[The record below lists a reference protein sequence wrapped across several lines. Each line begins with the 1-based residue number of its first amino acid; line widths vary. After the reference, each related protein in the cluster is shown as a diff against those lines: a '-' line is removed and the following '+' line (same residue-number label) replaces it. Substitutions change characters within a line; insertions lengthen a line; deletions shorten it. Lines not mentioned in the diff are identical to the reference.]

1 MPGWGGEFEELIVK
15 SFQRSTHVLWLVR
28 YGPYVVFFFHF
39 SRDGLRQKKGLFI
52 AYTMYPILV
61 AYHASVPRS
70 YRSPVCLFVCFIFFF
85 FFIRHQSM
93 RTVPSCTNL
102 AKQSMVFI
110 KSTRMVLDLT
120 LKFATKNLLAGDG
133 QWPRRS

>member
-52 AYTMYPILV
+52 AYTMYI
-61 AYHASVPRS
+61 RS
-70 YRSPVCLFVCFIFFF
+70 LSCQCSSKLPVTCLFVCMFYFFLLF
-85 FFIRHQSM
+85 HSSPEYENRAKLYKSSE
-93 RTVPSCTNL
+93 TVNGVHKINPDG
-102 AKQSMVFI
+102 A
-110 KSTRMVLDLT
+110 RLDFEVCDQ
-120 LKFATKNLLAGDG
+120 KPAGG
-133 QWPRRS
+133 GWTVV

>member
-52 AYTMYPILV
+52 AYTMYI
-61 AYHASVPRS
+61 RS
-70 YRSPVCLFVCFIFFF
+70 LSCQCSSKLPVTCLFVCFIFFF